1 MPVGHY
7 IAKATFAATAVL
19 LTAGPVLA
27 DVKSGVDAWGSGNYD
42 KAVKE
47 WRQPALDGNADAQFN
62 LGQAYKLGRGVKS
75 NLDIAMDWYSKAA
88 RQGHL
93 QASDSLGHLLHYK
106 GRVSDALPY
115 LEASSQRG
123 EPRAQYLLATELF
136 NGVNARKDWVRAYA
150 LMTRASSSG
159 MSAASRSLAQMD
171 KFIPLEQRQQGT
183 VLAGKIEQDA
193 GKVRAQQTAGFP
205 INTAPAAPA
214 TRPVQVPSS
223 TPAVRPVTTASN
235 SVPGFPG
242 GMPPSPGTAA
252 PAQSPAPMPTPS
264 YIPSAPKAPPVPSAT
279 TATATTAASGKYR
292 IQLGAFGKEANA
304 RNLWT
309 RLETRVGGLSSLQPY
324 LKATGSVTRLQAG
337 PFTTKGQAAAMC
349 GKVKNAGQDC
359 IVVTRF

>member
-1 MPVGHY
+1 MPLGHY
-7 IAKATFAATAVL
+7 IAKATFAASAVL
-19 LTAGPVLA
+19 LTAGPVFA

-62 LGQAYKLGRGVKS
+62 LGQAYKLGRGVKA
-75 NLDIAMDWYSKAA
+75 NLDVAMDWYAKAA

-106 GRVSDALPY
+106 GRVTDALPY

-136 NGVNARKDWVRAYA
+136 NGVNTSKDWVRAYA

-193 GKVRAQQTAGFP
+193 GRVRAQQTAGFP

-214 TRPVQVPSS
+214 TRPVEVPSS
-223 TPAVRPVTTASN
+223 GTPAAPAVRPVSTAN
-235 SVPGFPG
+235 NTAPGFPG
-242 GMPPSPGTAA
+242 GIPGSSGT
-252 PAQSPAPMPTPS
+252 PASVPSPAPMPTPS
-264 YIPSAPKAPPVPSAT
+264 YIPSAPAATPAPAPAP
-279 TATATTAASGKYR
+279 ASGKYR

-304 RNLWT
+304 RSLWT
-309 RLETRVGGLSSLQPY
+309 RLESRVGGLSSLQPY

-337 PFTTKGQAAAMC
+337 PFTTKGTAAAMC
-349 GKVKNAGQDC
+349 GKVKSAGQDC